1 VPDDP
6 IVPDFAHARFRALR
20 KHLSNPKGRGLVDF
34 AGGFPRA
41 AVRGRGTL
49 LGGTLLGGT
58 RLGGALLV
66 GALLASGCTTSPSQW
81 WHNGLKVGP
90 QYARPSAAVADQW
103 VDSADARVKSEPAQ
117 DCAWWTVFND
127 ATLNGLIES
136 AYRQNLDLRAAGTR
150 ILESRAQRNMA
161 IGNLF
166 PQSQTALADFA
177 HAQLSKNLGLPL
189 PSSTLNV
196 WADGLNL
203 SWEID
208 FWGRYRRS
216 IEGSEADLD
225 ASVESYGDT
234 LVLLLSEVA
243 TSYVQLRTYEQR
255 LQFARQNV
263 TIQKRTL
270 QLADARFRTGRGTEL
285 DVRQSRST
293 LAQTESLIP
302 PLVTGR
308 RQAANQLCTL
318 LGVPVANLADQLQAA
333 PIPNAPLEVAVGIPA
348 DLMRRRPDVRR
359 AERQVAAQ
367 SARVGVAEADLYPR
381 VSLNGF
387 VGFVADDF
395 KDLFAAKSFTGLF
408 FPTMQWNVLSY
419 GRVRNNIKAQDERL
433 EGATFQY
440 QQTVLNAGREVED
453 ALAGFLQAQQ
463 QATFLEDSVRDAQR
477 SVELVLMQ
485 FEGGVVDFN
494 RVYNTQTTLL
504 TAQDQLATTRGNIA
518 LQLIQV
524 YKALGGGWLCFLDG
538 CGMPRFESADLTA
551 SPSPAVPSPAVPSPA
566 VPPTGVP
573 SPAVPPNTV
582 PAPVPLPAETKQPAG
597 PP

>member
-1 VPDDP
+1 
-6 IVPDFAHARFRALR
+6 
-20 KHLSNPKGRGLVDF
+20 LVDF
-34 AGGFPRA
+34 VAGLCRA
-41 AVRGRGTL
+41 ALRACGP
-49 LGGTLLGGT
+49 
-58 RLGGALLV
+58 LLV
-66 GALLASGCTTSPSQW
+66 GLLLLSGCTTSLSQW
-81 WHNGLKVGP
+81 WHNGFKVGP
-90 QYARPSAAVADQW
+90 QYAKPAAPVADQW
-103 VDSADARVKSEPAQ
+103 VDSADSHIKSEPAQ

-127 ATLNGLIES
+127 ATLNGLIET
-136 AYRQNLDLRAAGTR
+136 AYKQNLDLRAAGTR
-150 ILESRAQRNMA
+150 ILESRAQRNIA

-263 TIQKRTL
+263 TIQKHTL
-270 QLADARFRTGRGTEL
+270 QLAEDRLRNGRGTEL

-293 LAQTESLIP
+293 LEQTESLIP

-308 RQAANQLCTL
+308 RQTANQLCTL
-318 LGVPVANLADQLQAA
+318 LGVPVANLADQLQPAS
-333 PIPNAPLEVAVGIPA
+333 IPTAPLEVAVGIPA
-348 DLMRRRPDVRR
+348 DLLRRRPDVRR

-433 EGATFQY
+433 QSATFQY

-453 ALAGFLQAQQ
+453 ALAAFLQAQE
-463 QATFLEDSVRDAQR
+463 QATYLEQSVRDAQR
-477 SVELVLMQ
+477 SVELVLLQ
-485 FEGGVVDFN
+485 FQSGVIDFN

-518 LQLIQV
+518 LQLIQT
-524 YKALGGGWLCFLDG
+524 YKAIGGGWLCFLDG
-538 CGMPRFESADLTA
+538 CGMPRFESADVTA
-551 SPSPAVPSPAVPSPA
+551 PSA
-566 VPPTGVP
+566 TGVQ
-573 SPAVPPNTV
+573 
-582 PAPVPLPAETKQPAG
+582 APVPIPSDSKQPAG
-597 PP
+597 KP